1 MNDKFVL
8 IFAEK
13 KTKLI
18 GIANKNFCFFDK
30 KSGYTMLKMKRKKEM
45 ESFKK
50 VSCIE

>member
-30 KSGYTMLKMKRKKEM
+30 KSGIGVIYYAEDEEKKRNGEL
-45 ESFKK
+45 
-50 VSCIE
+50 